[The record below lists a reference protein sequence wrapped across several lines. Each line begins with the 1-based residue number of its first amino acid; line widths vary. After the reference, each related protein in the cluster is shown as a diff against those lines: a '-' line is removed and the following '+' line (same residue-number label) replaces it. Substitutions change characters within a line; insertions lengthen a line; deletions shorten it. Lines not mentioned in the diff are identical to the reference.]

1 MGMNCLIAVLLV
13 ALVSAASARTTPAP
27 ANSCARRQILTRSLA
42 EKALAA
48 ALIESERRNL
58 KMNVA
63 VMDVGAN
70 LVAFTRMDDAWLGS
84 ADIAMKKARTAV
96 FFNMPSKA
104 IGTLSQP
111 GGSLYN
117 IEHSNDGLISFEGGV
132 PVYDKQGCLIGAVG
146 VSGDSVENDG
156 IVAEAGRKAIM

>member
-1 MGMNCLIAVLLV
+1 MGIHIQVSTASYTEDVTFPFTMNCLIVVLLV

-42 EKALAA
+42 EIALAA
-48 ALIESERRNL
+48 ALAESERRNL

-63 VMDVGAN
+63 G
-70 LVAFTRMDDAWLGS
+70 MDDAWLGS

-104 IGTLSQP
+104 IGT
-111 GGSLYN
+111 
-117 IEHSNDGLISFEGGV
+117 
-132 PVYDKQGCLIGAVG
+132 
-146 VSGDSVENDG
+146 
-156 IVAEAGRKAIM
+156 